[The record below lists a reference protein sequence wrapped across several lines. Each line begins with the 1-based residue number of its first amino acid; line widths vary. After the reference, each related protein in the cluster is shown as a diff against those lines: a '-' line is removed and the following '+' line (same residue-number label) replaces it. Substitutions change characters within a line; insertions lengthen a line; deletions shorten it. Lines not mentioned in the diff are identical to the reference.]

1 MSANLSSDI
10 SKTAYP
16 QSSQSASLKQVK
28 KYFPTTNQ
36 NDTVNLLS
44 LFLSYIFNDI
54 SKRSAKPFDMFTLTE
69 LTDPTKRINADD
81 LLNECK

>member
-1 MSANLSSDI
+1 MSVNLSSDI

-16 QSSQSASLKQVK
+16 KSSQSASLKQVK

-81 LLNECK
+81 LLSECK

>member
-54 SKRSAKPFDMFTLTE
+54 S
-69 LTDPTKRINADD
+69 
-81 LLNECK
+81 